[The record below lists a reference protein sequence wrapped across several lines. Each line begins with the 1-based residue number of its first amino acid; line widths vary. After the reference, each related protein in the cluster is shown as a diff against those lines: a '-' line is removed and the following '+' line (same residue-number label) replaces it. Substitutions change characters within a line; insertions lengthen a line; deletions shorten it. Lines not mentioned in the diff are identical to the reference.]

1 MHMQF
6 MSLNI
11 FCIILSVCSSS
22 FLYLERAISVIQR
35 YNRVKINDI
44 IVIINAS
51 NTGESSMINEYAED
65 IFQTSAPGAT
75 YMFLLAPE
83 MSKNL
88 SNLLNVVYKNPNPC
102 AVIFYSL
109 ESLEVWKAKFPA
121 KKEFFQKRIYLVIS
135 MAQSY
140 QAYNVMHED
149 VLPYMASFESY
160 FSSFLISSQMYIVAE
175 VDGIFQLYETYQK
188 CKMQSL
194 AIKELSTLSGNH
206 TETNHLEFIWDRRS
220 NLDQCSLR
228 VGYIPYSHFL
238 RVRFK
243 NTSTVEK
250 SAIDS
255 MTEFDMDGLL
265 VSGHS
270 VQFFALMKSS
280 LNFSVNLVYVQ
291 DEKWGE
297 KDPNT
302 NDWLGII
309 GMITRGE
316 IDTFMGDLTINK
328 PRSEVIDFTRPL
340 RTYRYK
346 LFMKRPG
353 PAMSWITY
361 INVFNLNYWRVLIMT
376 LLMCSICL
384 FIVILNLKVGITKR
398 ESYPSKGIQLGYALT
413 KTARAFLGL
422 DINFDYNNTHPTTTT
437 MKVLIITICI
447 CGVINYHIYNAGLI
461 SSLMVQKY
469 ELPVNDISD
478 ILHQQKYKLS
488 VHKGTADEDILKYSQ
503 ILHYRKIYRRL
514 LDESGFFNTFMEGED
529 KIRNEENMIVF
540 ANSPMF
546 EMSAEQ
552 YPCGIVSTNIENRL
566 DYGGYVFEKG
576 SPYVDLFSHYI
587 VKIKEKGVETDWYKL
602 RNDNVCKNKVGSEF
616 RRFSYNDVILAF
628 VLLSAGALVAVTYS
642 IVEFA
647 NTSIFHRITN
657 RQKNEEKLVKNE
669 VAKMIIYSQELTKC
683 SMILKSAVKSDSSD
697 HGIEKS
703 STLEN
708 DFNDINQ
715 KCESLLR
722 LLEKK
727 VSDIP

>member
-1 MHMQF
+1 MHMKF

-11 FCIILSVCSSS
+11 FCMILSVCSAS

-44 IVIINAS
+44 IFIINAS
-51 NTGESSMINEYAED
+51 NTGESSMIKEYAEGV
-65 IFQTSAPGAT
+65 FQTSAPGAT

-88 SNLLNVVYKNPNPC
+88 TNLLNVVYKNPNPC
-102 AVIFYSL
+102 AVIFQSF
-109 ESLEVWKAKFPA
+109 ESLEVWESKFSA
-121 KKEFFQKRIYLVIS
+121 KKETFQKRIYFVIL
-135 MAQSY
+135 MAQAY
-140 QAYNVMHED
+140 EAYNVMHED
-149 VLPYMASFESY
+149 VLPYMVSFKSY
-160 FSSFLISSQMYIVAE
+160 FSSFLISSQMYFVVK
-175 VDGIFQLYETYQK
+175 VDGIVKLFETYQK
-188 CKMQSL
+188 CEKKSL
-194 AIKELSTLSGNH
+194 TIKELGTLSGNH
-206 TETNHLEFIWDRRS
+206 TEINHLEFIWDRRS

-250 SAIDS
+250 AAIDS
-255 MTEFDMDGLL
+255 MTEYDMDGLL

-280 LNFSVNLVYVQ
+280 LNFTVNLVYVQ
-291 DEKWGE
+291 DGIFGKR
-297 KDPNT
+297 DPET
-302 NDWLGII
+302 NDWLGVV

-353 PAMSWITY
+353 PAMSWLTY
-361 INVFNLNYWRVLIMT
+361 INVFNSNYWRVLIMT

-384 FIVILNLKVGITKR
+384 FIVIWNLKVSITKR
-398 ESYPSKGIQLGYALT
+398 KSHPSKWIQLGYALT

-422 DINFDYNNTHPTTTT
+422 DINFDSNSTHPSTTT

-488 VHKGTADEDILKYSQ
+488 VHKASADEDILNHS
-503 ILHYRKIYRRL
+503 HRKIYRRL
-514 LDESGFFNTFMEGED
+514 LDENGFFNTFMEGED

-552 YPCGIVSTNIENRL
+552 YPCGIVSTNIEKSL

-587 VKIKEKGVETDWYKL
+587 IKIKEKGVETDWNKL
-602 RNDNVCKNKVGSEF
+602 RNDNVCKEQVGSEF

-642 IVEFA
+642 IVEFVS
-647 NTSIFHRITN
+647 TSILHRRTN
-657 RQKNEEKLVKNE
+657 RQENDQKQVKNE
-669 VAKMIIYSQELTKC
+669 IANMMIYGQELTKC
-683 SMILKSAVKSDSSD
+683 SMILKSAVKSDSSNYD
-697 HGIEKS
+697 TEKS

-708 DFNDINQ
+708 DFNEINQ